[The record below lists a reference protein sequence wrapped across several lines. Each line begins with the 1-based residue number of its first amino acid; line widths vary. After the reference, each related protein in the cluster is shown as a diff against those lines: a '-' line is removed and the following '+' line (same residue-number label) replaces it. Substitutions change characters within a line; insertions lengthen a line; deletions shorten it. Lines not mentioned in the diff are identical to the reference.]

1 MKVKRAIDQGKSAF
15 GGKKEEEKAKD
26 MEDGE
31 EKKKKMTR
39 GKNAPTKFFRGAQEE
54 ALSEMPEKKSYKRNA
69 RRARSDSGE
78 YQWGK
83 AVRIKIPVRILA
95 GQPAGRVQDTERG
108 TKISHIFT
116 RRALVLA
123 WRVATFEHNSE

>member
-15 GGKKEEEKAKD
+15 GGKKEEEESKD

-54 ALSEMPEKKSYKRNA
+54 ALSEMPEKKATREMPDGRDRIAGSISGA
-69 RRARSDSGE
+69 RR
-78 YQWGK
+78 
-83 AVRIKIPVRILA
+83 
-95 GQPAGRVQDTERG
+95 
-108 TKISHIFT
+108 
-116 RRALVLA
+116 
-123 WRVATFEHNSE
+123 